1 MLQEGTLF
9 CVATRHLA
17 VSDDGKD
24 AIQKRAGQDAVVHA
38 EEQLAKG
45 TADESQNVVC
55 LQLGAPKDIR

>member
-1 MLQEGTLF
+1 MLQEGTLL

-24 AIQKRAGQDAVVHA
+24 AIQKRTGQDALIHA
-38 EEQLAKG
+38 KEQLAKG
-45 TADESQNVVC
+45 TANESQNVVC